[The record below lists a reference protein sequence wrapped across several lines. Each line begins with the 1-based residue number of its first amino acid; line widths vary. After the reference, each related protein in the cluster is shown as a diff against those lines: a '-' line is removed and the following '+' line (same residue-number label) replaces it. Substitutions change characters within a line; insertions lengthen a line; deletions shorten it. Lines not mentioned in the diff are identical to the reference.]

1 MEEWSLWN
9 VNTHIFKFSQNS
21 SALKR
26 LTTQTRHIV
35 AEPDGADRG
44 EAIVE
49 RRGVIPLLG
58 DGEQGCW

>member
-1 MEEWSLWN
+1 M
-9 VNTHIFKFSQNS
+9 NTYIFKFPQNS
-21 SALKR
+21 SALKG